1 MADHGLQLYGNA
13 IIVNTDFAAKNQDI
27 VQGFLSAVAAGWQ
40 DAISDPAAAIASLV
54 KRNPAADAALE
65 ERRLMLA
72 VNANVLTDY
81 VKTNGMGSV
90 DPTRLD
96 AAIKQL
102 AETYEYNGQP
112 DASLYFT
119 DKYLPAGGFPLK

>member
-1 MADHGLQLYGNA
+1 
-13 IIVNTDFAAKNQDI
+13 
-27 VQGFLSAVAAGWQ
+27 
-40 DAISDPAAAIASLV
+40 
-54 KRNPAADAALE
+54 
-65 ERRLMLA
+65 MLA

-96 AAIKQL
+96 SAIKQL

-112 DASLYFT
+112 DVSLYFT